1 MSHDKYDIREDFHSR
16 GEIKVFIFCTIL
28 RVQLTYPY
36 LDRVVL
42 HPGNTVTQTLDAK
55 ILLKLPHGSINSN
68 KEPLGDETENHRL
81 PRTLLFALGGGGEAK
96 GKVLGMRLVFKLT
109 S

>member
-1 MSHDKYDIREDFHSR
+1 M
-16 GEIKVFIFCTIL
+16 
-28 RVQLTYPY
+28 
-36 LDRVVL
+36 
-42 HPGNTVTQTLDAK
+42 TQTLDAK
-55 ILLKLPHGSINSN
+55 ILLKIPHGSINSN

-81 PRTLLFALGGGGEAK
+81 PRTLLFALGGGGGEAK